1 MQHEDV
7 WAGDKGDGG
16 GRRASE
22 MEAPIY
28 FHVTTLHLAIVIKT
42 TIIQVNKTKLKN
54 SIFLP

>member
-16 GRRASE
+16 GRRARE
-22 MEAPIY
+22 MEAPI
-28 FHVTTLHLAIVIKT
+28 HLHATTLHLAIVIET
-42 TIIQVNKTKLKN
+42 TIIQLNKTKLKN